1 MHAREITLLIHRD
14 SAVDVLSALWSAGFR
29 DVSLIDTAVH
39 PLAATAKERLQSRA
53 VADVTAHVRLE
64 LICETETRTAEAIA
78 LIREAAKT
86 ADPST
91 GRIYLGDLLTTVELG
106 Q

>member
-29 DVSLIDTAVH
+29 GVSLIDTAVH
-39 PLAATAKERLQSRA
+39 PLVATAKERLQSRA

-86 ADPST
+86 ADPSM